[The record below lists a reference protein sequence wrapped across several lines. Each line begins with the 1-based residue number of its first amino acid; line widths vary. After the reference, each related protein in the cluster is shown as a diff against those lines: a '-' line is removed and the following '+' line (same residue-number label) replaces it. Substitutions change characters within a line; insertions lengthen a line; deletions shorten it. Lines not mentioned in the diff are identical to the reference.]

1 MHWNDI
7 VRTLRQIGHEV
18 VIMDAEE
25 TYVVMPIRRFN
36 ELLDTHKQVRHLSE
50 EELVEEI
57 NRQVAE
63 WRAGQETFT
72 PEPEQKAMETKND
85 EDTFYIEP
93 VE

>member
-1 MHWNDI
+1 MQWNDI
-7 VRTLRQIGHEV
+7 IRTLRQIGHEV
-18 VIMDAEE
+18 VIMDAEK
-25 TYVVMPIRRFN
+25 TYVVMPIERFN

-63 WRAGQETFT
+63 WRAGQEIFT
-72 PEPEQKAMETKND
+72 SEPEQKVMEVKND

-93 VE
+93 V